1 MLKTILFDLSETVI
15 AGLVG
20 IEAPLAQVLGVDEA
34 QILPAFGGDLL
45 ARLCRGELT
54 EDQYLALIL
63 EQQGWAIPAEELK
76 RIIRGNF
83 QRTVPGMWALLSRL
97 SQQYDLALL
106 SDHAGEWV
114 AYIQSVHPELAIF
127 KKQCYSFDY
136 GRLKSEPETFL
147 HVLRLLKRMAGE
159 CLFVDDSPVNVAAAE
174 EAGLSG
180 IRFVGAQDLER
191 KLVDGGLI
199 RKEF

>member
-1 MLKTILFDLSETVI
+1 VLKTILFDLSETVI

-20 IEAPLAQVLGVDEA
+20 IEAPLAQVLGVDQA

-45 ARLCRGELT
+45 ARLCRGQLT

-63 EQQGWAIPAEELK
+63 EQQRWEITAEALK
-76 RIIRGNF
+76 RVFRLNF
-83 QRTVPGMWALLSRL
+83 HKPVPGMWKLLQKL
-97 SQQYDLALL
+97 SGHYELVLL
-106 SDHAGEWV
+106 SDHAREWV
-114 AYIQSVHPELAIF
+114 VYIQSVYPELAIF
-127 KKQCYSFDY
+127 NRQYYSFQY

-147 HVLRLLKRMAGE
+147 HVLKLLKRKAGE
-159 CLFVDDSPVNVAAAE
+159 CLFVDDNPTNIAAAE

-180 IRFVGAQDLER
+180 TRFVGAQDLER
-191 KLVDGGLI
+191 ELVGRGLI